1 MNPYSLLSRLPLF
14 QGMSSSEFDDVISHV
29 RMGFSKVSAN
39 ERIFAEG
46 EPVNGLS
53 FILNGIVE
61 METVADD
68 GSFSVIEEIS
78 TPCVIQPE
86 RLFGL
91 TQRFSHNFSAKTDCQ
106 LLTISKGE
114 VMRLTTESMVFRL
127 NMMNLIC
134 TQAQTAMHLPWQ
146 HKHEDITKKIT
157 TFIRS
162 HCLRP
167 IGRKIV
173 KIGMVQLGHEIS
185 ESRLNVSKALHN
197 MQEEG
202 KITNSRGIIII
213 PHLEE
218 L

>member
-14 QGMSSSEFDDVISHV
+14 QGMSSSEFDNVISHV
-29 RMGFSKVSAN
+29 RMGFSKAYAN
-39 ERIFAEG
+39 ERIFSEG
-46 EPVNGLS
+46 EQVNGLS

-106 LLTISKGE
+106 LLTISKDE

-127 NMMNLIC
+127 NMMNIIC

-157 TFIRS
+157 AFIRN

-167 IGRKIV
+167 AGRKVIR
-173 KIGMVQLGHEIS
+173 IGMVQLGHEIS
-185 ESRLNVSKALHN
+185 ESRLNVSRALRR
-197 MQEEG
+197 MQDEG
-202 KITNSRGIIII
+202 KTTNSRGVITI
-213 PHLEE
+213 PRLEE